1 MPRMK
6 SHILL
11 FLSSVL
17 LLFAGCNVG
26 EESDDYS
33 VRKLTGAYQVLWLG
47 TSIPHGCTYPSYA
60 CSQLDMDCINHAV
73 GGSFLCL
80 PDADAEILGNNSGL
94 SLSATKSEIETLF
107 KARKKSGDVSSS
119 QMGWWKQN
127 TYESL
132 LLSALPYVDAVI
144 IDHGYNDGAT
154 IIDEAAQ
161 NHDDIDWSSTDRTT
175 FIGAFNRLYR
185 IIRERRPE
193 VVICIGGYFQNSCT
207 LGYTARGA
215 AVATLSEW
223 IARHYNIPLLDAWNY
238 INIPDGYAP
247 GSADYLDHLNAQYGT
262 DFSPVWQDAEGN
274 ITYFQQFCP
283 DGVHP
288 FSDPTGNSNK
298 VLNEVFT
305 RLLRERLLPR
315 LEGR

>member
-1 MPRMK
+1 MLRQK
-6 SHILL
+6 LL
-11 FLSSVL
+11 FLLIISPIL
-17 LLFAGCNVG
+17 LLLAGCSVD
-26 EESDDYS
+26 EESNGYS
-33 VRKLTGAYQVLWLG
+33 IRKLKGTHQVLWLG
-47 TSIPHGCTYPSYA
+47 TSIPHGCTYPDYS
-60 CSQLDMDCINHAV
+60 CRQLNMDCINHAV

-80 PDADAEILGNNSGL
+80 PDADAEIHNNSGL
-94 SLSATKSEIETLF
+94 SLSATQSEIETLF
-107 KARKKSGDVSSS
+107 KARRKRGDVSSS
-119 QMGWWKQN
+119 QMRWWKQN

-144 IDHGYNDGAT
+144 IDHGYNDAPT

-161 NHDDIDWSSTDRTT
+161 DYDDVDWSSTDRTT

-185 IIRERRPE
+185 IIHERRPE
-193 VVICIGGYFQNSCT
+193 VVVCIGGYFQNSCT

-223 IARHYNIPLLDAWNY
+223 IARHYDLPLLDAWNY
-238 INIPDGYAP
+238 IDIPDGYAP
-247 GSADYLDHLNAQYGT
+247 GSTDYLDRLNARYGT

-288 FSDPTGNSNK
+288 FSDPTGHSDQ

-305 RLLRERLLPR
+305 HLLRERLLPR
-315 LEGR
+315 LEGK